1 MLYVDLARR
10 LAPLDGVGRSE
21 QELHPPIDLLR
32 LFYGGRL
39 AALTLSHA
47 GDAMASEAFGGGL
60 TGLRELSLL
69 RPRLSA
75 YGIGHVGCALGST
88 LVDLSVRGHTSLDP
102 SAVALLC
109 SLCPELR
116 RLRLIECGLAL
127 DAHGAAPL
135 LTLRN
140 LTDLDLGGNPL
151 APSGVLAL
159 CSDRSEGQLR
169 CLSFWGSS
177 ADDACALGAMRMPAL
192 TSLDASWTRLSYEG
206 ASCITIG
213 LSERLRELR
222 LAHCN
227 SLRPGE
233 CAAAVLPPIVAVG
246 HLTTL
251 SVGGLSLDEADVL
264 AICAIASL
272 TALDMSAC
280 RLATQL
286 AVQAFSALRHAALSI
301 AFGALADTH
310 GRKKL
315 TCALCVH
322 PPRPRARV
330 CTAR

>member
-1 MLYVDLARR
+1 
-10 LAPLDGVGRSE
+10 
-21 QELHPPIDLLR
+21 
-32 LFYGGRL
+32 
-39 AALTLSHA
+39 
-47 GDAMASEAFGGGL
+47 
-60 TGLRELSLL
+60 
-69 RPRLSA
+69 
-75 YGIGHVGCALGST
+75 
-88 LVDLSVRGHTSLDP
+88 
-102 SAVALLC
+102 
-109 SLCPELR
+109 
-116 RLRLIECGLAL
+116 
-127 DAHGAAPL
+127 
-135 LTLRN
+135 
-140 LTDLDLGGNPL
+140 
-151 APSGVLAL
+151 
-159 CSDRSEGQLR
+159 
-169 CLSFWGSS
+169 
-177 ADDACALGAMRMPAL
+177 MPAL

-246 HLTTL
+246 QLTTL

-315 TCALCVH
+315 TCALCMCTLRAH
-322 PPRPRARV
+322 PRV
-330 CTAR
+330 CAQLAELAA